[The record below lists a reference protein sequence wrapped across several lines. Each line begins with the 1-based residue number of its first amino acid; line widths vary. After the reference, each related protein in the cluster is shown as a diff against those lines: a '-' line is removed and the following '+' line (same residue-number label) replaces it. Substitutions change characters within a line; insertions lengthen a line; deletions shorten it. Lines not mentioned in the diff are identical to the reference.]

1 MQIDDKIRITM
12 LPAKGGDCILIEF
25 LRENYYILIDGG
37 YADTY
42 YDFLKDMLL
51 DLSAKGKRIQL
62 LVITHID
69 ADHIGGIQ
77 AFLRENGEAD
87 NPAIIGVDEVWYNA
101 FSQISTEPK
110 QQGFASGYLRMVL
123 QGKALQGNLNS
134 KSGSHDISVT
144 QGNTVAELLL
154 KHRYRWNERFMDR
167 TVYTEN
173 VETVMLSDKI
183 RCNLLNPGKEELNQ
197 LVNYWISDM
206 KRNIRNFKIYDDV
219 LYNAAF
225 EGSLVNVSTEEHERE
240 IKNISSSG
248 NQSLDHWQTKI
259 REWAAKADH
268 SVTNRSS
275 ISFLLQYD
283 DITLLFSGDC
293 PMQLF
298 QKKLPEHIDVVKLP
312 HHGSWANISREFI
325 KKTSVSYYLLSTDGE
340 KYGHPSHCVIGSIMD
355 EAPIPAKI
363 IKNYDIS
370 QLETI
375 GETEGETLWKS
386 KTKD

>member
-1 MQIDDKIRITM
+1 M
-12 LPAKGGDCILIEF
+12 LPAKAGDCILIEF
-25 LRENYYILIDGG
+25 LKENYHILIDGG

-42 YDFLKDMLL
+42 YNYLKDILA

-77 AFLRENGEAD
+77 AFLRENGDAD
-87 NPAIIGVDEVWYNA
+87 NPVIIGVDEVWYNA
-101 FSQISTEPK
+101 FSQIAAEPK
-110 QQGFASGYLRMVL
+110 QQGSVSGYLRMVL
-123 QGKALQGNLNS
+123 QGKALQGNINS

-154 KHRYRWNERFMDR
+154 GHGYYWNERFMGR
-167 TVYTEN
+167 AVCTEN

-225 EGSLVNVSTEEHERE
+225 EGSLVNISTEEHERE

-248 NQSLDHWQTKI
+248 IQSSDYRKI
-259 REWAAKADH
+259 NIVEWETRIDH
-268 SVTNRSS
+268 SITNRSS

-283 DITLLFSGDC
+283 DITLLFPGDC

-298 QKKLPEHIDVVKLP
+298 QEKLPKYIDAVKLP

-325 KKTSVSYYLLSTDGE
+325 KNTSVSYYLLSTDGE
-340 KYGHPSHCVIGSIMD
+340 KYGHPSPSVIGSIMD

-363 IKNYDIS
+363 IKNYDLS

-375 GETEGETLWKS
+375 GET
-386 KTKD
+386 